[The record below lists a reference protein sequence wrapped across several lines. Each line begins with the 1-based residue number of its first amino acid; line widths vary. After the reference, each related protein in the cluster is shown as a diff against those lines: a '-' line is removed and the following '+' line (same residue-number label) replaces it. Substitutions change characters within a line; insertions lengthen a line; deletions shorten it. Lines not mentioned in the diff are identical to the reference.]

1 MHTQTAA
8 TLKQQS
14 YSFQLITVGNPS
26 VGKTSLIHRIA
37 YQKFPETIEP
47 TLAVSELPVV
57 ITTDKGNAIANLP
70 LQIAL
75 NETIGKYLNKNQIY
89 IGEQK

>member
-1 MHTQTAA
+1 LSDNKNRNAYAMQ
-8 TLKQQS
+8 LK
-14 YSFQLITVGNPS
+14 GNMMPA
-26 VGKTSLIHRIA
+26 L
-37 YQKFPETIEP
+37 
-47 TLAVSELPVV
+47 
-57 ITTDKGNAIANLP
+57 TTDNGNAVANLP

>member
-1 MHTQTAA
+1 LSDNKNRNAYAMQ
-8 TLKQQS
+8 LK
-14 YSFQLITVGNPS
+14 GNMMPA
-26 VGKTSLIHRIA
+26 L
-37 YQKFPETIEP
+37 
-47 TLAVSELPVV
+47 
-57 ITTDKGNAIANLP
+57 TTDKGNAIANLP